1 MSNLDHLLEKNRQ
14 WSQRIRDRDPSFFPG
29 LAEQQAPRYF
39 WIGCADAR
47 VPANDIVGLKPGEL
61 FVHRNVANI
70 VVTGDPNGLAALQY
84 AVETLKVQDV
94 IVCGHYG
101 CGGVGAALRGDTVF
115 GPLDRWLSHLREIR
129 QNHQGELDGF
139 GDLQQRWNRLCELN
153 VMTQVENVAATK
165 IMQRAWASGADVTV
179 HGWIYGLNDG
189 MVRDLGVSRGR

>member
-1 MSNLDHLLEKNRQ
+1 MSSLAHLLEQNRQ
-14 WSQRIRDRDPSFFPG
+14 WSQRIRERDPSFFPS
-29 LAEQQAPRYF
+29 LAKQQVPRYF

-70 VVTGDPNGLAALQY
+70 VVIGDPNGLAALQY

-101 CGGVGAALRGDTVF
+101 CGGVGAALRGDQLF
-115 GPLDRWLSHLREIR
+115 GPIDRWLSHLREIR
-129 QNHQGELDGF
+129 QNHQGELNAL
-139 GDLQQRWNRLCELN
+139 GDEQQRWNRLCELN

-179 HGWIYGLNDG
+179 HGWIYGLSDG
-189 MVRDLGVSRGR
+189 LLRDLGVSRSG